1 MPSRNSPPKSTV
13 KNKDVS
19 ILDIKKKIAY
29 LKKKYDTSSPFVIAS
44 ELGIKIIFED
54 LGSINGYYNKM
65 LRMKQ
70 IHINRNLPEHMK
82 KFTCAH
88 ELGHA
93 LLHPNANTPFLKNNT
108 LLSVDKFET
117 EANKFAME
125 LLISDD
131 SLSEYSE
138 CTIEQLS
145 RIYGYHQKLIELRL
159 K

>member
-1 MPSRNSPPKSTV
+1 MPSKNLPPKSTV

-19 ILDIKKKIAY
+19 ILEIKKKIAY
-29 LKKKYDTSSPFVIAS
+29 LKRKYDTNSPFTIAS
-44 ELGIKIIFED
+44 GLGIKIIYED

-108 LLSVDKFET
+108 LLSVDKLEI
-117 EANKFAME
+117 EANKFATE
-125 LLISDD
+125 LLIDD
-131 SLSEYSE
+131 SVLEE
-138 CTIEQLS
+138 NRELTTGQLS
-145 RIYGYHQKLIELRL
+145 RMLGYHEKLIELRL